1 MTVQDVAATVGEDR
15 TGPRPQARR
24 ALGFT
29 LFVAV
34 LAVVL
39 DQASKALAVAQLAP
53 VERIPLVGDLF
64 GLSLVYNPGAAFSLG
79 SGATWIITLIGV
91 LASAAVVIFAIRL
104 RGARWG
110 LALGLVLGGAVGN
123 LIDRI
128 MNPPAFGRGHVTDF
142 LAYGD
147 LFVGNVADVF
157 VVIGVGLVCLNLL
170 LPNARTMTNSERTES
185 VS

>member
-1 MTVQDVAATVGEDR
+1 M
-15 TGPRPQARR
+15 
-24 ALGFT
+24 
-29 LFVAV
+29 
-34 LAVVL
+34 
-39 DQASKALAVAQLAP
+39 
-53 VERIPLVGDLF
+53 
-64 GLSLVYNPGAAFSLG
+64 
-79 SGATWIITLIGV
+79 
-91 LASAAVVIFAIRL
+91 VIFAIRL

-170 LPNARTMTNSERTES
+170 LRTLAR
-185 VS
+185 